1 MLKIFLRRGTT
12 VALIAVLLSFNT
24 LAQNGKYTVV
34 RFAKGKSSKTLTGKL
49 KNTDDVNHFELNAKN
64 GQTMNVR
71 LTGGGN
77 ARFSIYIKGTTT
89 TLEDASGVRSWSG
102 ELTDGGGYV
111 ITVYSQRGAA
121 NYSLNVSIR

>member
-1 MLKIFLRRGTT
+1 MLKTFLRRCTA

-34 RFAKGKSSKTLTGKL
+34 RFAKNKSSKTMAGKL
-49 KNTDDVNHFELNAKN
+49 RNTDEVNHFELNAKN
-64 GQTMNVR
+64 GQTMQVR

-77 ARFSIYIKGTTT
+77 AKFSIYIKGTTN
-89 TLEDASGVRSWSG
+89 TLEEASGVRSWSG
-102 ELTDGGGYV
+102 ELTDGGAYV
-111 ITVYSQRGAA
+111 ITVYSQRGAV